1 MYILKFKPILK
12 QVLWG
17 GERIIP
23 FKHLS
28 NQLAMVGESWELSA
42 VEGDESVVSEGELEG
57 QTISQLMNGFK
68 GRLVGEENYTRFGGC
83 FPLLI
88 KFIDAA
94 KDLSIQVHPD
104 DAMAKRLYGKMG
116 KSEMWYVMSAKPDS
130 ILYSGFSRAITP
142 QEYEERV
149 ENDTICEV
157 LETHVVKP
165 GDVFYIPAGRIHSI
179 GAGILVTEIQQTS
192 DLTYRIYDF
201 GRLDDTGKLR
211 KLHTELARE
220 AIDYKVYSDYRVRYT
235 KEENASVPLLEAP
248 CFTTSLYE
256 LTEPMVC
263 DYSELDSFVI
273 FICLE
278 GKALLIDDEDKE
290 TTISAGETV
299 LIPAEMVEVKIFPEG
314 NIKLLETYV

>member
-12 QVLWG
+12 QTLWG

-23 FKHLS
+23 FKHLPDR
-28 NQLAMVGESWELSA
+28 LTTVAESWELSA

-57 QTISQLMNGFK
+57 QTISQLMNAFK
-68 GRLVGEENYTRFGGC
+68 ARLVGEDNYTRFEGR

-116 KSEMWYVMSAKPDS
+116 KSEMWYVMSANPDS

-142 QEYEERV
+142 EEYEERV
-149 ENDTICEV
+149 QNDTICEV
-157 LETHVVKP
+157 LETHAVKP

-179 GAGILVTEIQQTS
+179 GAGILVAEIQQTS

-201 GRLDDTGKLR
+201 GRLDATGKPR
-211 KLHTELARE
+211 ELHTELARE
-220 AIDYKVYSDYRVRYT
+220 AIDYQVYSDYAVRYT
-235 KEENASVPLLEAP
+235 QEENASVPLVEAP

-256 LTEPMVC
+256 LTEPMGC

-273 FICLE
+273 FVCLE
-278 GKALLIDDEDKE
+278 GKALLVDDEDKE

-314 NIKLLETYV
+314 SVKLLETYV